1 MVTQGLRHT
10 PVGMD
15 ERELVD
21 YLAEQAGAYRRE
33 AVVNYYVALKSKRF
47 VILAGPDDVDKMR
60 LAQDVAEALVGRSTL
75 RWSCFQA
82 HPWWATQTGAP
93 DYFALAHARFN
104 TLKLIDLIAM
114 ASGDEAQGIPFF
126 AGIRRLSPAEMV
138 CYFADLPRGCLWR
151 ADASTVHVRLPG
163 NLYVTGTLDVGGDGE
178 QGYLLDRDVRRYAT
192 VIRVGHDDLSF
203 SGQPRRT
210 SWPGVDCQR
219 WFSRSAIC
227 RVDQARA
234 KLARILPG
242 DVEPLAPLDGLRN
255 NLGIADLPPFVF
267 EQALLYLANAFGSD
281 GRGLFVEPAIEN
293 LIVAQDYVLVQS
305 VLPHMIAQGSVTPE
319 SWDRMAATLAPRFP
333 RASAR
338 LKRFLTSD
346 TSKKRPEPRAVR
358 TPERRM
364 AGADSSL

>member
-33 AVVNYYVALKSKRF
+33 AVVNYYVALKSTRF

-60 LAQDVAEALVGRSTL
+60 LAQEVAEALVGRSSL

-114 ASGDEAQGIPFF
+114 ALGDEAQGTPFF

-138 CYFADLPRGCLWR
+138 CYFADLPRGYLWR
-151 ADASTVHVRLPG
+151 ADASTLRVRLPG
-163 NLYVTGTLDVGGDGE
+163 NLFVTGTLDVGEDGE
-178 QGYLLDRDVRRYAT
+178 QDYLLDRDVRRHAT
-192 VIRVGHDDLSF
+192 IIRIGYDDLAF

-210 SWPGVDCQR
+210 PRPGIDCQR
-219 WFSRSAIC
+219 WFSQSAIC
-227 RVDQARA
+227 RAEQARA
-234 KLARILPG
+234 KLAQILPG
-242 DVEPLAPLDGLRN
+242 DVKPLAPLEALRN
-255 NLGIADLPPFVF
+255 HPGIAGLPPFVF
-267 EQALLYLANAFGSD
+267 EQALLYLANAFSGD
-281 GRGLFVEPAIEN
+281 GQGLFVEPAIEN
-293 LIVAQDYVLVQS
+293 LTVAQDHFFVQS
-305 VLPHMIAQGSVTPE
+305 VLPHMIAQGNVTPE
-319 SWDRMAATLAPRFP
+319 SWEETAASLAPQFP

-338 LKRFLTSD
+338 LKRFLANSR
-346 TSKKRPEPRAVR
+346 SQKRPGPRA
-358 TPERRM
+358 
-364 AGADSSL
+364 AGALTREWSGRTALP